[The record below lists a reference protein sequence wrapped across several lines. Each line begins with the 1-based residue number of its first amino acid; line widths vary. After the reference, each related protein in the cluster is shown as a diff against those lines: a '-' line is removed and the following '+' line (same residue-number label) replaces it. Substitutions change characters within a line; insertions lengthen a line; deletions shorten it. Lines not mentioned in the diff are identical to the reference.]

1 MAGNLIPRLFRPPKG
16 SYFLFG
22 PRGCGKSTLLRQLHA
37 EAHWI
42 DLLDEGRYQSYLVDP
57 SLFSAE
63 LDALAD
69 RATVVIDEVQRL
81 PNLLNVVHQKIE
93 TKRLRFALL
102 GSSARKL
109 RRSGVNLLA
118 GQRCRHL
125 HPYLPE
131 ELGDAFRLTDVLDTG
146 ALAIIQA
153 AEDRRDALSSYV
165 QLYLKEEIQAE
176 AATRNL
182 AGFARFLPIAAL
194 FHAQSLNVSSLA
206 RDAGVARTTV
216 QGYLQILED
225 TLFTFQVPAYE
236 ARLRVVS
243 DATRSS
249 IGSIRDWFERWRG
262 SGAQIRARVGRCWRG
277 GSRNV
282 CVPITT
288 TTGSTTRSPTGPP
301 PMPRRLRSTSCCA
314 AGAASSPSRSRRTAL
329 ASDSDKGL
337 RAVGLLAGVDRRIV
351 VYQGTQR
358 LLPEPGIEVMP
369 VRVPN
374 RSSTRSVSGCAG
386 CWSLKSQKPNNL
398 RPSHCPR

>member
-22 PRGCGKSTLLRQLHA
+22 PRGCGKSTWLRQLHA
-37 EAHWI
+37 EANWI

-57 SLFSAE
+57 SLFSAG

-118 GQRCRHL
+118 GRALLRHL

-131 ELGDAFRLTDVLDTG
+131 ELGDAFRLTDVLVTG

-153 AEDRRDALSSYV
+153 AENRRDALSSYV

-236 ARLRVVS
+236 ARLRVRERRHPKLYWVDPGLVRALAGS
-243 DATRSS
+243 SGAPDPGTSGALLEGWIAQCLRAYHDYNGLYDEIAYWAPADAQKTEVDFLLRRGRRFVA
-249 IGSIRDWFERWRG
+249 IEVKATPRWR
-262 SGAQIRARVGRCWRG
+262 
-277 GSRNV
+277 
-282 CVPITT
+282 PDLT
-288 TTGSTTRSPTGPP
+288 
-301 PMPRRLRSTSCCA
+301 
-314 AGAASSPSRSRRTAL
+314 
-329 ASDSDKGL
+329 KGL
-337 RAVGLLAGVDRRIV
+337 RAVGSLAGVDRRIV

-358 LLPEPGIEVMP
+358 LRPEPGIEVMP
-369 VRVPN
+369 VKDFLTEVQR
-374 RSSTRSVSGCAG
+374 G
-386 CWSLKSQKPNNL
+386 L
-398 RPSHCPR
+398 

>member
-22 PRGCGKSTLLRQLHA
+22 PRGCGKSTWLRQLHA

-118 GQRCRHL
+118 GRALLRHL

-236 ARLRVVS
+236 ARLRV
-243 DATRSS
+243 R
-249 IGSIRDWFERWRG
+249 ERRHPKLYW
-262 SGAQIRARVGRCWRG
+262 VD
-277 GSRNV
+277 
-282 CVPITT
+282 P
-288 TTGSTTRSPTGPP
+288 
-301 PMPRRLRSTSCCA
+301 
-314 AGAASSPSRSRRTAL
+314 
-329 ASDSDKGL
+329 GL
-337 RAVGLLAGVDRRIV
+337 VRAVGGVLRCSRSGHEWGVVGGVDRAMPACLSRL
-351 VYQGTQR
+351 QRALRRDR
-358 LLPEPGIEVMP
+358 LLGPRRCPED
-369 VRVPN
+369 
-374 RSSTRSVSGCAG
+374 
-386 CWSLKSQKPNNL
+386 
-398 RPSHCPR
+398 